1 MMTAFRATMAGLATA
16 LIWGAWPVYSRV
28 AVQDGLS
35 GLDVSLL
42 RFGIAGLILTPL
54 ILRRG
59 LGGLTPWQALLL
71 TAGAG
76 VPYVLA
82 VLGGLSFAPA
92 AHGGIITPSAM
103 LIGSTLG
110 AWLLL
115 RDRPTGTRLA
125 GLALVLAGI
134 TVTGIEGWRSGAA
147 GSWMGHGLFV
157 LGGLLWASYTVGLR
171 AFRANPFQA
180 TAVVSVLSLLF
191 VGPVWL
197 LFGESRIPAAPVA
210 TLISHAVFQGVF
222 AAIGALYLYSVA
234 VGYFGAGRGAL
245 FSALVPSVAVML
257 AIPVLGEWP
266 AAPTVAGLALTTLG
280 MLTAFGAFQM
290 LFKSLRKY
298 TLSNPASL
306 RRPVSR

>member
-1 MMTAFRATMAGLATA
+1 MTVFRATAAGLATA

-42 RFGIAGLILTPL
+42 RFGVAGLVLAPL

-59 LGGLTPWQALLL
+59 LGGLSPWQAVLL
-71 TAGAG
+71 TVGAG

-82 VLGGLSFAPA
+82 VVGGLSFAPA

-103 LIGSTLG
+103 LLGSTLG
-110 AWLLL
+110 AWALL
-115 RDRPTGTRLA
+115 RDRPPATRLI
-125 GLALVLAGI
+125 GLALVLTGI
-134 TVTGIEGWRSGAA
+134 TVTGLNGWESGTV
-147 GSWMGHGLFV
+147 GSWRGDALFV
-157 LGGLLWASYTVGLR
+157 LGGFLWASYTVGLR
-171 AFRANPFQA
+171 AFRADPFQA

-191 VGPVWL
+191 VFPVWL
-197 LFGESRIPAAPVA
+197 FFGESRIPSAPMT

-234 VGYFGAGRGAL
+234 VGFFGAGRGAL
-245 FSALVPSVAVML
+245 FSALVPSAAVLL
-257 AIPVLGEWP
+257 AIPVLNEWP
-266 AAPTVAGLALTTLG
+266 DILTVTGLALTTAG
-280 MLTAFGAFQM
+280 MLTAFGAPQM
-290 LFKSLRKY
+290 LVRSFRKY
-298 TLSNPASL
+298 TLSKPLSL